1 MDLNLSIP
9 SSFGSVSLKDCLE
22 EYTKTER
29 MEKIGYRC
37 QNKKCK
43 AIDKMEKDITIFR
56 FPKILVIH
64 LKRFSRREK
73 ITKTVDIPSKLDM
86 RSYAPNSSHNSKDI
100 AGSYKLYGMSQHSG
114 SLNGGHYVAQVR
126 DMDDGQWYDCN
137 DDYVGTIRSAS
148 LSSSSAYVLFYT
160 AI

>member
-86 RSYAPNSSHNSKDI
+86 RSYAPNSSKFNK
-100 AGSYKLYGMSQHSG
+100 
-114 SLNGGHYVAQVR
+114 
-126 DMDDGQWYDCN
+126 
-137 DDYVGTIRSAS
+137 
-148 LSSSSAYVLFYT
+148 
-160 AI
+160 